1 MATGFGTSVE
11 GAEDPNAGRHTVW
24 IVGAIGLA
32 AIVGY
37 GAYQVQQ
44 RDASTA
50 NIEVPTTTTSGPPR
64 AVPNEQLFEQVAA
77 AQRSLDVGAL
87 VELESALAAAEA
99 RAMTPQETREI
110 RLVRA
115 ESITTRALEAS
126 IRAGTIAGDKEAA
139 RKVALEAIAE
149 SRAIVDGLPVQ
160 EIDPVRL
167 LAVRVRL
174 DLAEGDDVA
183 LEHPVVLLPGYHDAE
198 IRVAALAQPL
208 WTAAEV
214 NSSEL
219 AELVVAMRDASPPT
233 ALTRTLLGLALAWQG
248 ESEAATRAI
257 DAVLAEVPEQPL
269 AAGLKSR
276 LTELAVAQPSGDVVA
291 EAEVEVE
298 PDVKEEP
305 EPAKAEPEPTKV
317 EEPEPTKVEEPEP
330 TKVEHEPEPTKAEPE
345 PDDPQ
350 PSDPVADPIDPGT
363 KKPKSKGE
371 FDALLAEGCRLARG
385 GDAQK
390 GFAVLKKAHDMQ
402 PGGAKV
408 TLCMAQAQARL
419 GNTASARALADRVL
433 RKAPQNKTA
442 LLFAA
447 QLEADSGN
455 AAGAKRLY
463 ERVLAVDP
471 GNAKAKAYV
480 DSH

>member
-1 MATGFGTSVE
+1 VATGFGTGVE
-11 GAEDPNAGRHTVW
+11 SGEDPAAGRHTVW

-50 NIEVPTTTTSGPPR
+50 NIEVPTTAASGPR
-64 AVPNEQLFEQVAA
+64 KFVPNDQVFEQVAA
-77 AQRSLDVGAL
+77 AQRSLDVAAL
-87 VELESALAAAEA
+87 AELEGTLAAAEA
-99 RAMTPQETREI
+99 RAMTPEETRAI

-126 IRAGTIAGDKEAA
+126 IRAGTVASDKSAAG
-139 RKVALEAIAE
+139 KVALEAIAE
-149 SRAIVDGLPVQ
+149 ARAIVDGLPVQ
-160 EIDPVRL
+160 EVDPVRL

-219 AELVVAMRDASPPT
+219 AELVVAMREATPPT

-248 ESEAATRAI
+248 ESEAATKEI
-257 DAVLAEVPEQPL
+257 DAVLAEVPQQPL
-269 AAGLKSR
+269 AAGLRGR
-276 LTELAVAQPSGDVVA
+276 LTELALAQPSGDVIA

-305 EPAKAEPEPTKV
+305 EPTKVEPEPEPAKAEPEPEPAKA
-317 EEPEPTKVEEPEP
+317 EPEPEPTKV
-330 TKVEHEPEPTKAEPE
+330 EPE

-350 PSDPVADPIDPGT
+350 PTEPVADPIDAST

-390 GFAVLKKAHDMQ
+390 GFAMLKKAHDMQ

-419 GNTASARALADRVL
+419 GNVASARALADRVL

-447 QLEADSGN
+447 KLEADSGN

-463 ERVLAVDP
+463 QRVLDVDP
-471 GNAKAKAYV
+471 QNGTAKAFV